1 MKSSNCWLAHCI
13 YASEEENTYGGDDKQ
28 EMEILDFTYGKYSAK
43 FSAGNKAYILSKT
56 SLVIA

>member
-56 SLVIA
+56 S